1 VREMVRRALDG
12 TKHENREGV
21 GTTRE
26 RWGK

>member
-1 VREMVRRALDG
+1 MVRRALDG
-12 TKHENREGV
+12 TKHENRERV